1 MEYRHPL
8 PAGIAEPDPVA
19 VDIAAMEVLFE
30 MLFRGWP
37 DDQILTA
44 ADYQR
49 SIAVSG
55 PDAYVGPNDALLVR
69 GAERAEGFLRAIWD
83 NRQERAHYRTM
94 REGAASSE
102 PGDG

>member
-8 PAGIAEPDPVA
+8 PAGIAEPDPRA
-19 VDIAAMEVLFE
+19 VDIEAVETLIA

-37 DDQILTA
+37 DDELLAA

-49 SIAVSG
+49 SITVSA
-55 PDAYVGPNDALLVR
+55 PDAYVAPEDALLVR
-69 GAERAEGFLRAIWD
+69 GAERAEQFLRAIWD
-83 NRQERAHYRTM
+83 NRQERAYYRAM
-94 REGAASSE
+94 REDAAASD